1 MGLKLM
7 SAIDEPESFSTLFIF
22 AVITFHPEHDI
33 PLPCRDSKG
42 G

>member
-1 MGLKLM
+1 M

-22 AVITFHPEHDI
+22 AVITFRPEHDSTQ
-33 PLPCRDSKG
+33 PCRDSKG

>member
-1 MGLKLM
+1 MGLNSL

-33 PLPCRDSKG
+33 TQPCLDSKG

>member
-1 MGLKLM
+1 MGLNSM
-7 SAIDEPESFSTLFIF
+7 SAIDEPKSFSTLFIF

-33 PLPCRDSKG
+33 TLPCRDSKG

>member
-1 MGLKLM
+1 MSLKLM

-33 PLPCRDSKG
+33 TQPCRDSKG